1 MSQADSI
8 QAPIPES
15 KEQVTNSQGEIKES
29 VLPETGPQKMGE
41 PAPGTKKSDST
52 IPATISKVLE
62 PDKKNPVAQPAPG
75 TVPAPAQRPSSEPYI
90 KAAEDVIQK
99 DKGDPHKE
107 EDDHE
112 AIQMQYL
119 SNRFGKNIKK
129 K

>member
-1 MSQADSI
+1 MSQADNI

-15 KEQVTNSQGEIKES
+15 KEQVTNSQGEIKEAA
-29 VLPETGPQKMGE
+29 LPETGSQKMGE
-41 PAPGTKKSDST
+41 PVPGTTKSDNT

-62 PDKKNPVAQPAPG
+62 PDAKTPAVQPASG
-75 TVPAPAQRPSSEPYI
+75 TAPASAQRPSSEPYI
-90 KAAEDVIQK
+90 KAAEDIIQK

-112 AIQMQYL
+112 VIQMQYL